1 MIPPTLP
8 GAPAPGAPVA
18 TAPPVGA
25 PRPPVMPAA
34 FGAQPGFSN
43 WGGAIAAQRPQR
55 DATPTAQDSFDRPM
69 FPPQRPS
76 APHVAGFGQ
85 KRQPKYGLKPWM
97 LVAGAI
103 LVAILAFVIT
113 RAFIS

>member
-1 MIPPTLP
+1 MHP
-8 GAPAPGAPVA
+8 
-18 TAPPVGA
+18 
-25 PRPPVMPAA
+25 
-34 FGAQPGFSN
+34 
-43 WGGAIAAQRPQR
+43 AQRP
-55 DATPTAQDSFDRPM
+55 SM
-69 FPPQRPS
+69 
-76 APHVAGFGQ
+76 PHVAGFGQ